1 MTFFNHL
8 SLSMAIFLHLFSW
21 PHLYSNHLEHDT
33 GVGYSSNFEFLMVVS
48 FAVVYVVCLFVYFV
62 LLGSDILL
70 LFIFYFTYAT
80 WNFFFCP
87 SLSFFFKFVFTKWI
101 IGLLISNLLVSLI
114 WELNTVHSYELE
126 AWLLAI
132 NFSMHF
138 HLQYI

>member
-1 MTFFNHL
+1 MFPNSDGQYSAVTFKYHASCLL
-8 SLSMAIFLHLFSW
+8 SFLGSLCDDFLQSFESVNGYFLHWFSW
-21 PHLYSNHLEHDT
+21 LHLYSNHLEHDT

-87 SLSFFFKFVFTKWI
+87 SLSFFFKFCIHEVD
-101 IGLLISNLLVSLI
+101 N
-114 WELNTVHSYELE
+114 
-126 AWLLAI
+126 WLT
-132 NFSMHF
+132 N
-138 HLQYI
+138 